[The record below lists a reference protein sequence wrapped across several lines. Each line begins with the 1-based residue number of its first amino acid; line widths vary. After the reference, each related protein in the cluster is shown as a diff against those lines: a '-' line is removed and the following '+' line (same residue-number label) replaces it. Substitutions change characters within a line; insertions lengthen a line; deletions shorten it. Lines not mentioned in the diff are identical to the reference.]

1 MVPYDPEK
9 TGLSDWKQSDGLS
22 TRIVVGLFFHLCL
35 RLRQFSFHWI
45 ISFGVMRGIG
55 SKWNSSDFSDTDSGQ
70 LMIPFTTAIFTL
82 SMALFRLRLWIRLW
96 CKPPWTWQWLY
107 SENQNNSRP
116 HDRTWHCFRPKA
128 VKNYDPNKNIS
139 LEKKNKLLIAT
150 LCLCDPCQSG
160 RFQAN
165 SIATAK
171 LNWIT
176 PIWVWRQEREN

>member
-139 LEKKNKLLIAT
+139 LEKKTNYLLPPFVFVIRVKVE
-150 LCLCDPCQSG
+150 DFKQIRS
-160 RFQAN
+160 QQQN
-165 SIATAK
+165 
-171 LNWIT
+171 
-176 PIWVWRQEREN
+176 